1 MQRRQLDVGFDA
13 GQGFVVEQRRG
24 EELLATVHHAVAD
37 AVQMATGGV
46 FDARQDLGQSSLMI
60 GVGHL
65 DAFLASGALEVDDGL
80 RAADA
85 LGQAL

>member
-1 MQRRQLDVGFDA
+1 MDAAQVGRVVQRRQLDVGFDA

-46 FDARQDLGQSSLMI
+46 LDARQDL
-60 GVGHL
+60 
-65 DAFLASGALEVDDGL
+65 A
-80 RAADA
+80 RAA
-85 LGQAL
+85 